1 MKRLALSLVLA
12 LALVGRSTPLE
23 NNARDAAAALGG
35 TLTVAI
41 AQNQTACTANP
52 AASACQLIARGV
64 ATQNALITAI
74 ETYCGWSTTVPPADM
89 TAKCVPVKGAI
100 PTLQSA
106 IANANAMTLE
116 VKGIVKP

>member
-12 LALVGRSTPLE
+12 LTLMGCSTPLE

-52 AASACQLIARGV
+52 TASTCQLIARGV

-74 ETYCGWSTTVPPADM
+74 ETYCGWNTTTPPTDM